1 MDLQELIWT
10 VKPGGPASFA
20 TPLNLPPRNWF
31 RSCSA
36 FAAAS
41 ACGGQHIGDDP
52 AAILL
57 MS

>member
-20 TPLNLPPRNWF
+20 TPPNLPPRNRF

-41 ACGGQHIGDDP
+41 VNAM
-52 AAILL
+52 ATTSVAVAR
-57 MS
+57 